1 MERYIKTLYI
11 VSITAIVAFLCLQ
24 SYWLFSRYEYS
35 VKEYEN
41 KMLPQ
46 ISEVVDEY
54 NIMRGVKPGKQGG
67 GYRYVSNYNM
77 DKITDD
83 KGNTVRTIKVKA
95 RKYEPWRLL
104 GYPSSQ
110 RLSEDEIL
118 KASQLALLEGAHVDS
133 FTIIAEVDMSHP
145 ESVIWG
151 AADAVSLD
159 FNHPFSA
166 LTLDSLLRKNQIFSD
181 ISLIRTDSML
191 WKPTIKRSGL
201 ILNPQVSYTLP
212 YSILENKCVV
222 VSLEVP
228 VRDIFGGMLWTLIL
242 AAVVSVLLIFCLI
255 CQFKIIFRLNRLDK
269 MRNSFITTMI
279 HELKRPVSTLK
290 MCVSGLRNKKMV
302 EDTEVREELL
312 GNTKE
317 ALNLLSAYFSKM
329 RDITFNDRNQIP
341 LSCTKIGLHQLV
353 DNTAKRVSASSGK
366 VVEYEN
372 VVDAATE
379 LYADSSHL
387 SNIFLNLFE
396 NALKYSGDS
405 VTIRIDSQ
413 KKEDGSIAITIKDNG
428 NGIAQSDLGKVFS
441 RFYRGKASESDIPGM
456 GLGLAY
462 VRLLVEAHGGSISV
476 ESHTDGPDKGT
487 CFTINLPQ

>member
-1 MERYIKTLYI
+1 
-11 VSITAIVAFLCLQ
+11 
-24 SYWLFSRYEYS
+24 
-35 VKEYEN
+35 
-41 KMLPQ
+41 
-46 ISEVVDEY
+46 
-54 NIMRGVKPGKQGG
+54 
-67 GYRYVSNYNM
+67 
-77 DKITDD
+77 
-83 KGNTVRTIKVKA
+83 
-95 RKYEPWRLL
+95 
-104 GYPSSQ
+104 
-110 RLSEDEIL
+110 
-118 KASQLALLEGAHVDS
+118 
-133 FTIIAEVDMSHP
+133 
-145 ESVIWG
+145 
-151 AADAVSLD
+151 
-159 FNHPFSA
+159 
-166 LTLDSLLRKNQIFSD
+166 
-181 ISLIRTDSML
+181 ML